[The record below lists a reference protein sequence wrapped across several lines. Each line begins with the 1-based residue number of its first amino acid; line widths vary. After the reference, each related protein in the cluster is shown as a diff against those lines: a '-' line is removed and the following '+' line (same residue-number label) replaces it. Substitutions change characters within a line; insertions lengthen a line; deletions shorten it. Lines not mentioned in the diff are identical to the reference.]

1 MALGARRWLSSIF
14 ADLLATLHTAESE
27 RCVAA
32 VAAIADC
39 VSCSITMVHCEVGEL
54 DFVTKFDHSVAIWTK
69 ALKFPSFEF

>member
-32 VAAIADC
+32 AMAATADC

-54 DFVTKFDHSVAIWTK
+54 DFVSKFDFMK
-69 ALKFPSFEF
+69 DFSFGSREC

>member
-32 VAAIADC
+32 VAATADC

-54 DFVTKFDHSVAIWTK
+54 DFVSKFDFMK
-69 ALKFPSFEF
+69 GFPLVPMNAKPLLF

>member
-32 VAAIADC
+32 VAATADC
-39 VSCSITMVHCEVGEL
+39 VSCSITMVHCEVGDF
-54 DFVTKFDHSVAIWTK
+54 DFVSKCDF
-69 ALKFPSFEF
+69 

>member
-1 MALGARRWLSSIF
+1 MAKLYLCGPVGDVTYSR
-14 ADLLATLHTAESE
+14 E
-27 RCVAA
+27 RAVCGGGA
-32 VAAIADC
+32 VAATADC